1 MVSTTKDV
9 VITQDTPLKEPIY
22 VFEAPVRLW
31 HWTHTLSIIALIVT
45 GYLVAN
51 PLPSISGEASDH
63 FMFGTIRLIHFGSA
77 YVFAIGFAVRIYWA
91 LVGNKWSRELFI
103 VPFWRGAWWA
113 GLWHEIRFYT
123 FTTRTM
129 GKHIGHNPLAQAAMW
144 VLNVLLGLFM
154 IATGF
159 ALYSQGA
166 GAGSWA
172 DTWFGWVFVLVPS
185 SQTVRMWHLMGMWLM
200 LLFVIIHVYMAIRA
214 EMMSRQNSV
223 GVILSGWRTWK
234 DDGPMKPQ

>member
-1 MVSTTKDV
+1 MVSAAKDV
-9 VITQDTPLKEPIY
+9 VITEDTPLKEPIY
-22 VFEAPVRLW
+22 VFEAPVRIW
-31 HWTHTLSIIALIVT
+31 HWTHTLSILVLIAT

-51 PLPSISGEASDH
+51 PLPSLNGEASDH
-63 FMFGTIRLIHFGSA
+63 FLMGWIRLIHFGSA
-77 YVFAIGFAVRIYWA
+77 FVFGVGFVVRFYWA
-91 LVGNKWSRELFI
+91 WVGNKWSRQLFI
-103 VPFWRGAWWA
+103 VPIWRADWWK

-144 VLNVLLGLFM
+144 LLNVVLGVFM
-154 IATGF
+154 ICTGF
-159 ALYSQGA
+159 ALYSQGT

-172 DTWFGWVFVLVPS
+172 DTLFGWVFLVEPS

-200 LLFVIIHVYMAIRA
+200 LLFVILHVYMAIRA
-214 EMMSRQNSV
+214 EIMSRSNSV

-234 DDGPMKPQ
+234 DGGSSKPQ

>member
-1 MVSTTKDV
+1 MATKATE
-9 VITQDTPLKEPIY
+9 ITRDTPLREPIY
-22 VFEAPVRLW
+22 VFEAPVRIW
-31 HWTHTLSIIALIVT
+31 HWTHMLSIVALIVT
-45 GYLVAN
+45 GYLIAN

-63 FMFGTIRLIHFGSA
+63 FMMGWLRLIHFGSA

-91 LVGNKWSRELFI
+91 FVGNKWSRELFV
-103 VPFWRGAWWA
+103 VPIWKGEWWA

-123 FTTRTM
+123 FTTRKM

-144 VLNVLLGLFM
+144 LLNVILGLFM

-159 ALYSQGA
+159 ALYSQGT

-172 DTWFGWVFVLVPS
+172 DSWFGWVFTLVPS

-200 LLFVIIHVYMAIRA
+200 LLFVIVHVYMAIRA
-214 EMMSRQNSV
+214 EMMSRSNSV

-234 DDGPMKPQ
+234 DDGPSKPQ

>member
-1 MVSTTKDV
+1 MAASTKDV
-9 VITQDTPLKEPIY
+9 VITENTPLKDPIY
-22 VFEAPVRLW
+22 VFEAPVRVW
-31 HWTHTLSIIALIVT
+31 HWTHTLSIIALIIT

-77 YVFAIGFAVRIYWA
+77 YVFAIGFAVRVYWA

-103 VPFWRGAWWA
+103 VPIWKGSWWA

-144 VLNVLLGLFM
+144 LLNVLLGFAM

-166 GAGSWA
+166 GAGSWP
-172 DTWFGWVFVLVPS
+172 DKLFGWVFVLVPS

-200 LLFVIIHVYMAIRA
+200 LLFVIVHIYMAIRA
-214 EMMSRQNSV
+214 EMMSRSNSV